1 MLSRLC
7 VETYLLAVGELPK
20 HTPSFA
26 YKGRPL
32 VLYGKRAEITDG
44 FASGDHW
51 RSANATT
58 QDPFNSI
65 GNDQYHNNVSACI
78 AAYVWKR
85 TA

>member
-1 MLSRLC
+1 MEAYS
-7 VETYLLAVGELPK
+7 VTVGELPK

-32 VLYGKRAEITDG
+32 VLYGEHAEITDG
-44 FASGDHW
+44 FASGSHW
-51 RSANATT
+51 RGTNATT

>member
-1 MLSRLC
+1 MEAYS
-7 VETYLLAVGELPK
+7 VTVGELAK

-32 VLYGKRAEITDG
+32 VLYGAHAETTDG
-44 FASGDHW
+44 FASGNHW
-51 RSANATT
+51 HDANATT